1 MQGKNKEGIK
11 LFLAGV
17 SSPFVNL
24 PYLHLLWKQYTGK
37 SKRGD
42 ETYKFLIFKLVL
54 TVVLTPS
61 WDLPQLHLLCFCI
74 ILQSIKSCQNKIL
87 KSLWIRYPISL
98 HGTEFVSLTLWVHS
112 SWGWNKD
119 YRVKRGPQE
128 KVTLRDN
135 SKGVLEVLNTIL
147 PLYHHHSVFSWT
159 NFCGFFWQ
167 TWNLENFGNSFF

>member
-54 TVVLTPS
+54 TVQP
-61 WDLPQLHLLCFCI
+61 HLGICLSCTFFVFVSFFN
-74 ILQSIKSCQNKIL
+74 QSSLVKIKS
-87 KSLWIRYPISL
+87 
-98 HGTEFVSLTLWVHS
+98 
-112 SWGWNKD
+112 
-119 YRVKRGPQE
+119 
-128 KVTLRDN
+128 
-135 SKGVLEVLNTIL
+135 
-147 PLYHHHSVFSWT
+147 
-159 NFCGFFWQ
+159 
-167 TWNLENFGNSFF
+167 